1 MSLNDQ
7 DDAAALDSSFENFV
21 ASASN
26 RLFTMAMLL
35 TGHHRAEAEDLL
47 QDVLERAYRRWGR
60 ITRTGA
66 AEPYVRQML
75 VNASIDRRRR
85 VQRRREGPFLLTGID
100 PATHDQLQDADDRD
114 LLLRAMAQLAPR
126 QRAVLVLRFFEDLT
140 AAQTAAVLG
149 CSVGAV
155 KSQAS
160 RALARLRDITQSTR
174 AGGPSLSE
182 SSLFEPSV
190 SESAVP
196 EPSAPE
202 PTSDPG
208 REEATRG

>member
-1 MSLNDQ
+1 MSLSDQ
-7 DDAAALDSSFENFV
+7 ADAAGLDSSFEEFV
-21 ASASN
+21 ASASS

-35 TGHHRAEAEDLL
+35 AGRNRAEAEDLL

-60 ITRTGA
+60 ITRSGDP
-66 AEPYVRQML
+66 EPYVRQML
-75 VNASIDRRRR
+75 VNASIDRHRRL
-85 VQRRREGPFLLTGID
+85 QRRREEPFPMTGID
-100 PATHDQLQDADDRD
+100 PTVRDQAGDSDDRD

-160 RALARLRDITQSTR
+160 RALARLRDITQTAHA
-174 AGGPSLSE
+174 AGSCASE
-182 SSLFEPSV
+182 SSSN
-190 SESAVP
+190 A
-196 EPSAPE
+196 
-202 PTSDPG
+202 G
-208 REEATRG
+208 REEAAHG